1 MHAARHRTD
10 EAGDL
15 GTLAFKPQLGK
26 ALALELTAEELADP
40 RSREPY
46 APFLPRLRIEHE
58 DIGKKIAEMG
68 GIDIAPRGGGP
79 FAAQPVPMG
88 KEPLCRGKPQA
99 VFLAV
104 FRLADL
110 YRPRSGAFPSRM
122 FSTNV
127 AKHDAILR

>member
-1 MHAARHRTD
+1 PACAPR
-10 EAGDL
+10 L
-15 GTLAFKPQLGK
+15 GTARAFKLSPEGH
-26 ALALELTAEELADP
+26 AERLSP
-40 RSREPY
+40 EPY

-68 GIDIAPRGGGP
+68 GIDIASRGGGP

-88 KEPLCRGKPQA
+88 KEPLCRGKPQP
-99 VFLAV
+99 VFLTV

-122 FSTNV
+122 FSTNF
-127 AKHDAILR
+127 AKHDAI